1 MMKKSLTRLLF
12 QVRFVYKNIISS
24 PLKSILM
31 LIGFLGV
38 FTSLI
43 LGFSMKDFFT
53 SYYYG
58 KLEETY
64 ENYDLIMSVSPNG
77 NTRFFSTSVLQTDDQ
92 INEVINEKAMFFEFD
107 VLLQASDQNRQ
118 YVHVKASHLDMLKKI
133 NRYVYYQD
141 SLLDDEMIITE
152 SLALEMKLDV
162 GNEVFIQVNEQQKT
176 FKIVEV
182 VKDDML
188 FDEMQIFID
197 KTEGLPFFLNAL
209 SPSLASLNPIL
220 LSNIYNKVYI
230 DIHASYEI
238 NDVIT
243 ILQSKEPYRLL
254 TYNITVDDDAIQ
266 QFIQR
271 NITAF
276 FMIISISLFA
286 IMFVLKTTLEV
297 YFHEKKQLYA
307 TIHIL
312 GGKKRFSIGIVMM
325 EMLIFFLIS
334 FLLAISLSQLIIN
347 FGLNYLASDMI
358 YKISYIRI
366 LYALLISM
374 VLLCAVVY
382 FYFKKFFQ
390 VSDIKSLKDLDDRNK
405 LSKSLLLGIII
416 FFIFVYMI
424 LSIDIIESLFDGYHV
439 IIILIITLYILV
451 YLVKLSFFS
460 VKKYWFKKHDRHIG
474 YYHIKAMLT
483 KSTFKHYLNLVL
495 IAFLTILLLV
505 FANDYMVQRAEAYQ
519 QTYELDFIIGNITSK
534 YDDKYIEIESIYE
547 VEDISKAGLFQE
559 VKIANENQTI
569 KQLISMNSEDIQKF
583 FHTNISDD
591 ALRDLNK
598 VTTLYVILPDRYTYL
613 YDYHLGDEIEIY
625 VNGEYKEQ
633 TFIIA
638 GFFEKQLGDLAFT
651 NLHHVY
657 DEGDIY
663 NVFLVN
669 ASGQKH
675 TLKDILLDA
684 YSQELISIFD
694 VEDEMAPLIFEMRR
708 VTTYITFILAIIII
722 CFLVALMNHSILLY
736 HDLKEIYARMFVLG
750 MDKTMM
756 TKSLIK
762 VFVTIFLVLWLISTI
777 GYVLIAVKMSDL
789 AILFGE
795 YEPIRLSIKP
805 IWLGG
810 ILLILTF
817 SVNQLFYILKV
828 NQVDAIEVLKINRM

>member
-1 MMKKSLTRLLF
+1 
-12 QVRFVYKNIISS
+12 
-24 PLKSILM
+24 
-31 LIGFLGV
+31 
-38 FTSLI
+38 
-43 LGFSMKDFFT
+43 
-53 SYYYG
+53 
-58 KLEETY
+58 
-64 ENYDLIMSVSPNG
+64 
-77 NTRFFSTSVLQTDDQ
+77 
-92 INEVINEKAMFFEFD
+92 
-107 VLLQASDQNRQ
+107 
-118 YVHVKASHLDMLKKI
+118 
-133 NRYVYYQD
+133 
-141 SLLDDEMIITE
+141 
-152 SLALEMKLDV
+152 
-162 GNEVFIQVNEQQKT
+162 
-176 FKIVEV
+176 
-182 VKDDML
+182 
-188 FDEMQIFID
+188 
-197 KTEGLPFFLNAL
+197 
-209 SPSLASLNPIL
+209 
-220 LSNIYNKVYI
+220 
-230 DIHASYEI
+230 
-238 NDVIT
+238 
-243 ILQSKEPYRLL
+243 
-254 TYNITVDDDAIQ
+254 
-266 QFIQR
+266 
-271 NITAF
+271 
-276 FMIISISLFA
+276 
-286 IMFVLKTTLEV
+286 
-297 YFHEKKQLYA
+297 
-307 TIHIL
+307 
-312 GGKKRFSIGIVMM
+312 
-325 EMLIFFLIS
+325 
-334 FLLAISLSQLIIN
+334 
-347 FGLNYLASDMI
+347 
-358 YKISYIRI
+358 
-366 LYALLISM
+366 
-374 VLLCAVVY
+374 
-382 FYFKKFFQ
+382 
-390 VSDIKSLKDLDDRNK
+390 
-405 LSKSLLLGIII
+405 
-416 FFIFVYMI
+416 
-424 LSIDIIESLFDGYHV
+424 
-439 IIILIITLYILV
+439 
-451 YLVKLSFFS
+451 
-460 VKKYWFKKHDRHIG
+460 
-474 YYHIKAMLT
+474 MLT

-651 NLHHVY
+651 NLHHIY

-669 ASGQKH
+669 ASGQKN

-750 MDKTMM
+750 IDKKMM

-817 SVNQLFYILKV
+817 SINQLFYILKV